1 MPWVKGASGN
11 PGGRPK
17 ELPDVRALARSRGK
31 EAIDVLYA
39 IMRDEKAPPAARIA
53 ASTALLDRGFG
64 RPEQSFSGSINAQY
78 RISDQPMSQDEWI
91 KEYCQPAPVAR
102 PVAPLVLDEEPA
114 PTEH

>member
-1 MPWVKGASGN
+1 MPWVKGQSPN
-11 PGGRPK
+11 PGGRPREVADIRK
-17 ELPDVRALARSRGK
+17 LARSRGK
-31 EAIDVLYA
+31 AAINTLYE
-39 IMRDEKAPPAARIA
+39 IMTDTKAPPAARIA

-78 RISDQPMSQDEWI
+78 SISDQPMSQDEWI